1 MLFLEVVRIKE
12 LINQLKPTF
21 SNAMNSLDVPESTWL
36 PLLGKATVEDHGDVA
51 LPCHSLAGIMKKAPQ
66 EIAKQISELVASDL
80 KSFATV
86 SSMSGFVNITAK
98 PEWLSKRIS
107 ILLGDTRL
115 GVSVDEKKTLV
126 VDYSAPNVA
135 KEMHVGHL
143 RSTVIGDTIVRMLEF
158 KGHTVI
164 RENHVGDWGTPFG
177 MLIEHL
183 LDLGEDRAAN
193 ELGVGDLDSFYKQA
207 RSKFVSDEEFANR
220 SRSRVVMLQGG
231 DAETLRLWR
240 ILVDESMRYFNE
252 VYSMLGVMLTDDDI
266 RGESSYQ
273 KLLPEVV
280 ERLRESGDLEQSD
293 GADVVFP
300 GGWVNRDG
308 EPLPMIIRKADGGY
322 NYSTS
327 DLACIIDRVER
338 LGSDGFLYVVG
349 TPQKQHFEMVFQVA
363 KKAGF
368 MSNNHQA
375 VHVNFGSVL
384 DTDGKVLK
392 SREGEVIKLHD
403 LLEEAIRRAEQS
415 IDDKNPDLAGKERE
429 EVARAVGI
437 GAVKYADLSTER
449 TKDYVFDWEK
459 MLSFEGNTAPYLQ
472 YAYAR
477 ISSIF
482 RKWGGDRE
490 SLTTNFESLMES
502 EISTLRSEEILL
514 SRRLVEFPS
523 ILDDSVSTFSPHKL
537 CKHLHSIASSFASFY
552 ENCGI
557 LKEDNEIISQRRLA
571 LCEVTS
577 RELKLGLEMMGIN
590 VPERM

>member
-1 MLFLEVVRIKE
+1 MVRIKE
-12 LINQLKPTF
+12 LINQLKPIF
-21 SNAMNSLDVPESTWL
+21 SNAMNSLDIPDSTWL

-51 LPCHSLAGIMKKAPQ
+51 LPCHSLAGILKKAPQ

-80 KSFATV
+80 QSFAIV

-98 PEWLSKRIS
+98 PEWLSKRLS
-107 ILLGDTRL
+107 ILLADPRL
-115 GVSVDEKKTLV
+115 GVSVDEKKTFA

-220 SRSRVVMLQGG
+220 SRSRVVLLQGG

-273 KLLPEVV
+273 ELLPEVV
-280 ERLRESGDLEQSD
+280 ERLRESGDLEESD

-338 LGSDGFLYVVG
+338 LGCDGFLYVVG

-368 MSNNHQA
+368 MSHNHQA

-415 IDDKNPDLAGKERE
+415 IDDKNPDLLGKERE

-502 EISTLRSEEILL
+502 ELSTLRGEEILL

-552 ENCGI
+552 ENCAI

-577 RELKLGLEMMGIN
+577 RELKLGLDMMGIN

>member
-1 MLFLEVVRIKE
+1 MVRIEE
-12 LINQLKPTF
+12 LINQLKPIF
-21 SNAMNSLDVPESTWL
+21 SNAMNSLEVPESTWL

-51 LPCHSLAGIMKKAPQ
+51 FPCHSLAGILKKSPQ
-66 EIAKQISELVASDL
+66 EIAIQISELVASDL
-80 KSFATV
+80 QSFAIV

-98 PEWLSKRIS
+98 PEWLSNRIS
-107 ILLGDTRL
+107 ILLADPRL
-115 GVSVDEKKTLV
+115 GVSVDQKKTFV

-220 SRSRVVMLQGG
+220 SRSRVVLLQGG

-273 KLLPEVV
+273 ELLPEVV
-280 ERLRESGDLEQSD
+280 YRLKESGDLEESD

-338 LGSDGFLYVVG
+338 LGCDGFLYVVG

-368 MSNNHQA
+368 MSHNHQA

-403 LLEEAIRRAEQS
+403 LLEEAIRRAKQS
-415 IDDKNPDLAGKERE
+415 IDDKNPDLLGKERE

-490 SLTTNFESLMES
+490 SLTTNLESLMES
-502 EISTLRSEEILL
+502 ELSNLRSEEILL

-557 LKEDNEIISQRRLA
+557 LKEDDEVISQRRLA

>member
-1 MLFLEVVRIKE
+1 
-12 LINQLKPTF
+12 
-21 SNAMNSLDVPESTWL
+21 MNSLDIPDSTWL

-51 LPCHSLAGIMKKAPQ
+51 LPCHSLAGILKKAPQ

-80 KSFATV
+80 QSFAIV

-98 PEWLSKRIS
+98 PEWLSKRLS
-107 ILLGDTRL
+107 ILLADPRL
-115 GVSVDEKKTLV
+115 GVSVDEKKTFA

-220 SRSRVVMLQGG
+220 SRSRVVLLQGG

-273 KLLPEVV
+273 ELLPEVV
-280 ERLRESGDLEQSD
+280 ERLRESGDLEESD

-338 LGSDGFLYVVG
+338 LGCDGFLYVVG

-368 MSNNHQA
+368 MSHNHQA

-415 IDDKNPDLAGKERE
+415 IDDKNPDLLGKERE

-437 GAVKYADLSTER
+437 GAVKYDDLSTER

-502 EISTLRSEEILL
+502 ELSTLRGEEILL

-552 ENCGI
+552 ENCAI

-571 LCEVTS
+571 LCEATS

>member
-1 MLFLEVVRIKE
+1 MVRIKE
-12 LINQLKPTF
+12 LINQLKPIF
-21 SNAMNSLDVPESTWL
+21 SNAMNSLDIPDSTWL

-51 LPCHSLAGIMKKAPQ
+51 LPCHSLAGILKKAPQ
-66 EIAKQISELVASDL
+66 EIAEQISELVASDL
-80 KSFATV
+80 QSFAIV

-98 PEWLSKRIS
+98 PEWLSKRLS
-107 ILLGDTRL
+107 ILLADPRL
-115 GVSVDEKKTLV
+115 GVSVDEKKTFA

-220 SRSRVVMLQGG
+220 SRSRVVLLQGG

-273 KLLPEVV
+273 ELLPEVV
-280 ERLRESGDLEQSD
+280 ERLRESGDLEESD

-338 LGSDGFLYVVG
+338 LGCDGFLYVVG

-368 MSNNHQA
+368 MSHNHQA

-415 IDDKNPDLAGKERE
+415 IDDKNPDLLGKERE

-502 EISTLRSEEILL
+502 ELSTLRGEEILL

-557 LKEDNEIISQRRLA
+557 LKEDDEAISRRRLA

>member
-1 MLFLEVVRIKE
+1 MVRIEE
-12 LINQLKPTF
+12 LINQLKPIF
-21 SNAMNSLDVPESTWL
+21 SNAMNSLEVPESTWL

-51 LPCHSLAGIMKKAPQ
+51 FPCHSLAGILKKSPQ
-66 EIAKQISELVASDL
+66 EIAIQISELVASDL
-80 KSFATV
+80 QSFAIV

-98 PEWLSKRIS
+98 PEWLSNRIS
-107 ILLGDTRL
+107 ILLADPRL
-115 GVSVDEKKTLV
+115 GVSVDQKKTFV

-220 SRSRVVMLQGG
+220 SRSRVVLLQGG

-240 ILVDESMRYFNE
+240 ILVNESMRYFNE

-273 KLLPEVV
+273 ELLPEVV
-280 ERLRESGDLEQSD
+280 YRLKESGDLEESD

-338 LGSDGFLYVVG
+338 LGCDGFLYVVG

-368 MSNNHQA
+368 MSHNHQA

-403 LLEEAIRRAEQS
+403 LLEEAIRRAKQS
-415 IDDKNPDLAGKERE
+415 IDDKNPDLLGKERE

-490 SLTTNFESLMES
+490 SLTTNLESLMES
-502 EISTLRSEEILL
+502 ELSNLRSEEILL

-557 LKEDNEIISQRRLA
+557 LKEDDEAISRRRLA

>member
-1 MLFLEVVRIKE
+1 
-12 LINQLKPTF
+12 
-21 SNAMNSLDVPESTWL
+21 MNSLEVPESTWL

-51 LPCHSLAGIMKKAPQ
+51 FPCHSLAGILKKSPQ
-66 EIAKQISELVASDL
+66 EIAIQISELVASDL
-80 KSFATV
+80 QSFAIV

-98 PEWLSKRIS
+98 PEWLSNRIS
-107 ILLGDTRL
+107 ILLADPRL
-115 GVSVDEKKTLV
+115 GVSVDQKKTFV

-220 SRSRVVMLQGG
+220 SRSRVVLLQGG

-273 KLLPEVV
+273 ELLPEVV
-280 ERLRESGDLEQSD
+280 YRLKESGDLEESD

-338 LGSDGFLYVVG
+338 LGCDGFLYVVG

-368 MSNNHQA
+368 MSHNHQA

-403 LLEEAIRRAEQS
+403 LLEEAIRRAKQS
-415 IDDKNPDLAGKERE
+415 IDDKNPDLLGKERE

-490 SLTTNFESLMES
+490 SLTTNLEPLMES
-502 EISTLRSEEILL
+502 ELSNLRSEEILL

-557 LKEDNEIISQRRLA
+557 LKEDDEAISQRRLA

>member
-1 MLFLEVVRIKE
+1 MVRIKE
-12 LINQLKPTF
+12 LINQLNPTF
-21 SNAMNSLDVPESTWL
+21 SKAMDSLDVPESTWL

-51 LPCHSLAGIMKKAPQ
+51 LPCHSLAGILKKAPQ
-66 EIAKQISELVASDL
+66 EIAEQISELIASDL
-80 KSFATV
+80 QSFAIV

-107 ILLGDTRL
+107 ILLRDTRL
-115 GVSVDEKKTLV
+115 GVSVDQKKTFA

-220 SRSRVVMLQGG
+220 SRSRVVLLQGG

-273 KLLPEVV
+273 ELLPEVV
-280 ERLRESGDLEQSD
+280 ERLRESGDLEESD

-338 LGSDGFLYVVG
+338 LGCDGFLYVVG

-363 KKAGF
+363 MKAGF
-368 MSNNHQA
+368 MSHNHQA
-375 VHVNFGSVL
+375 IHVNFGSVL

-403 LLEEAIRRAEQS
+403 LLKEAIRRAERS

-429 EVARAVGI
+429 DVARAVGI

-490 SLTTNFESLMES
+490 SLRTNFKSLMES

-557 LKEDNEIISQRRLA
+557 LKEDNEIISHRRLA

-577 RELKLGLEMMGIN
+577 RELKLGLEMMVIN

>member
-1 MLFLEVVRIKE
+1 MVRIKE
-12 LINQLKPTF
+12 LINQLKPIF
-21 SNAMNSLDVPESTWL
+21 SNAMNSLDIPDSTWL

-51 LPCHSLAGIMKKAPQ
+51 LPCHSLAGILKKAPQ

-80 KSFATV
+80 QSFAIV

-98 PEWLSKRIS
+98 PEWLSKRLS
-107 ILLGDTRL
+107 ILLADPRL
-115 GVSVDEKKTLV
+115 GVSVDEKKTFA

-220 SRSRVVMLQGG
+220 SRSRVVLLQGG

-273 KLLPEVV
+273 ELLPEVV
-280 ERLRESGDLEQSD
+280 ERLRESGDLEESD

-338 LGSDGFLYVVG
+338 LGCDGFLYVVG

-368 MSNNHQA
+368 MSHNHQA

-403 LLEEAIRRAEQS
+403 LLKEAIRRAEQS

-502 EISTLRSEEILL
+502 ELSTLRGEEILL

-552 ENCGI
+552 ENCAI

>member
-1 MLFLEVVRIKE
+1 MVRIKE
-12 LINQLKPTF
+12 LINQLIPIF
-21 SNAMNSLDVPESTWL
+21 SNAMNSLDVPESIWL

-51 LPCHSLAGIMKKAPQ
+51 LPCHSLAGILKKAPQ

-80 KSFATV
+80 QSFAIV

-98 PEWLSKRIS
+98 PEWLSNRIS
-107 ILLGDTRL
+107 ILLADPRL
-115 GVSVDEKKTLV
+115 GVSIDQKKTFV

-183 LDLGEDRAAN
+183 LDLGEDRAAD
-193 ELGVGDLDSFYKQA
+193 ELGVGDLNSFYKQA

-220 SRSRVVMLQGG
+220 SRSRVVLLQGG

-273 KLLPEVV
+273 ELLPEVV
-280 ERLRESGDLEQSD
+280 DRLRESGDLEQSD

-338 LGSDGFLYVVG
+338 LGCDGFLYVVG

-368 MSNNHQA
+368 MGHNHQA

-392 SREGEVIKLHD
+392 SREGEVVKLHD

-415 IDDKNPDLAGKERE
+415 IDDKNPDLLGKERE

-449 TKDYVFDWEK
+449 TKDYIFDWEK

-482 RKWGGDRE
+482 RMWEGDRQ
-490 SLTTNFESLMES
+490 SLTMSFKSLVDS
-502 EISTLRSEEILL
+502 EFSDLRDEEILL

-557 LKEDNEIISQRRLA
+557 LKEDNEAVSQRRLA
-571 LCEVTS
+571 LCDVTS

>member
-1 MLFLEVVRIKE
+1 MIIIRE
-12 LINQLKPTF
+12 LINDLKPAF
-21 SNAMNSLDVPESTWL
+21 SKAMNSLDVPDSTWL
-36 PLLGKATVEDHGDVA
+36 PLIGKATVEDHGDVA
-51 LPCHSLAGIMKKAPQ
+51 LPCHSLAGIMRKSPQ
-66 EIAKQISELVASDL
+66 EIANQISELVEGDL
-80 KSFATV
+80 HSFATV
-86 SSMSGFVNITAK
+86 SSTSGFVNISAK

-107 ILLGDTRL
+107 ELLPDSRL
-115 GVSVDEKKTLV
+115 GVGLDEKKTFA

-158 KGHTVI
+158 KGHVAI

-207 RSKFVSDEEFANR
+207 RSKFVSNEEFANR
-220 SRSRVVMLQGG
+220 SRSRVVLLQGG
-231 DAETLRLWR
+231 DEETLRLWR

-252 VYSMLGVMLTDDDI
+252 VYSMLGVLLTDDDI
-266 RGESSYQ
+266 MGESSYQ
-273 KLLPEVV
+273 ELLPEVV
-280 ERLRESGDLEQSD
+280 ERLRDSGVLEESE

-338 LGSDGFLYVVG
+338 LGCDGFLYVVG

-363 KKAGF
+363 RKARF
-368 MSNNHQA
+368 MSDNHQA

-403 LLEEAIRRAEQS
+403 LLQEAIRRAEHA
-415 IDDKNPDLAGKERE
+415 IDEKNPDLVGRERE
-429 EVARAVGI
+429 DVARAVGI

-449 TKDYVFDWEK
+449 TKDYVFDWER

-477 ISSIF
+477 ICSIF

-490 SLTTNFESLMES
+490 PLRVNFESLLEGELS
-502 EISTLRSEEILL
+502 ILSKEELSL

-523 ILDDSVSTFSPHKL
+523 ILDDSVSTFNPHKL
-537 CKHLHSIASSFASFY
+537 CKHLHSVASSFASFY
-552 ENCGI
+552 ENCSI
-557 LKEDNEIISQRRLA
+557 LKEENVVLSNRRLA
-571 LCEVTS
+571 LCDLTA
-577 RELKLGLEMMGIN
+577 RELELGLGIMGID

>member
-1 MLFLEVVRIKE
+1 MVRIKE
-12 LINQLKPTF
+12 LINQLKPIF
-21 SNAMNSLDVPESTWL
+21 SNAMNSLDVHDSTWL

-51 LPCHSLAGIMKKAPQ
+51 LPCHSLAGILKKAPQ

-80 KSFATV
+80 QSFAIV

-107 ILLGDTRL
+107 ILLADPRL
-115 GVSVDEKKTLV
+115 GVSVDEKKTFA

-207 RSKFVSDEEFANR
+207 RLKFVSDEEFANR
-220 SRSRVVMLQGG
+220 SRGRVVMLQGG

-273 KLLPEVV
+273 ELLPEVV
-280 ERLRESGDLEQSD
+280 ERLRESGDLEESD

-338 LGSDGFLYVVG
+338 LGCDGFLYVVG

-368 MSNNHQA
+368 MSHNHQA

-415 IDDKNPDLAGKERE
+415 IDEKNPDLLGKERE

-502 EISTLRSEEILL
+502 ELSTLRNEEILL

-557 LKEDNEIISQRRLA
+557 LKEDNEKISQRRLA

-577 RELKLGLEMMGIN
+577 RERKLGLEIMGIN

>member
-1 MLFLEVVRIKE
+1 MVRIEE
-12 LINQLKPTF
+12 LINQLKPIF
-21 SNAMNSLDVPESTWL
+21 SNAMNSLGVSESTWL

-51 LPCHSLAGIMKKAPQ
+51 FPCHSLAGILKKSPQ
-66 EIAKQISELVASDL
+66 EIAIQISELVASDL
-80 KSFATV
+80 QSFAIV

-98 PEWLSKRIS
+98 PEWLSNRIS
-107 ILLGDTRL
+107 ILLADPRL
-115 GVSVDEKKTLV
+115 GVSVDQKKTFV

-220 SRSRVVMLQGG
+220 SRSRVVLLQGG

-240 ILVDESMRYFNE
+240 ILVNESMRYFNE

-273 KLLPEVV
+273 ELLPEVV
-280 ERLRESGDLEQSD
+280 YRLKESGDLEESD

-338 LGSDGFLYVVG
+338 LGCDGFLYVVG

-368 MSNNHQA
+368 MSHNHQA

-403 LLEEAIRRAEQS
+403 LLEEAIRRAKQS
-415 IDDKNPDLAGKERE
+415 IDDKNPDLLGKERE

-490 SLTTNFESLMES
+490 SLTTNLESLMES
-502 EISTLRSEEILL
+502 ELSNLRSEEILL

-557 LKEDNEIISQRRLA
+557 LKEDDEAISRRRLA

>member
-1 MLFLEVVRIKE
+1 MVRIKE
-12 LINQLKPTF
+12 LINQLKPIF
-21 SNAMNSLDVPESTWL
+21 SNAMNSLDVPDSTWL

-51 LPCHSLAGIMKKAPQ
+51 LPCHSLAGILKKAPQ

-80 KSFATV
+80 QSFAIV

-98 PEWLSKRIS
+98 PEWLSKRLS
-107 ILLGDTRL
+107 ILLADPRL
-115 GVSVDEKKTLV
+115 GVSVDEKKTFA

-220 SRSRVVMLQGG
+220 SRSRVVLLQGG

-273 KLLPEVV
+273 ELLPEVV
-280 ERLRESGDLEQSD
+280 ERLRESGDLEESD

-338 LGSDGFLYVVG
+338 LGCDGFLYVVG

-368 MSNNHQA
+368 MSHNHQA

-415 IDDKNPDLAGKERE
+415 IDEKNPDLLGKERE

-502 EISTLRSEEILL
+502 ELSTLRNEEILL

-552 ENCGI
+552 ENCAI

-571 LCEVTS
+571 LCEATS

>member
-1 MLFLEVVRIKE
+1 MVRIEE
-12 LINQLKPTF
+12 LINQLKPIF
-21 SNAMNSLDVPESTWL
+21 SNAMNSLEVPESTWL

-51 LPCHSLAGIMKKAPQ
+51 FPCHSLAGILKKSPQ
-66 EIAKQISELVASDL
+66 EIAIQISELVASDL
-80 KSFATV
+80 QSFAIV

-98 PEWLSKRIS
+98 PEWLSNRIS
-107 ILLGDTRL
+107 ILLADPRL
-115 GVSVDEKKTLV
+115 GISVDQKKTFV

-220 SRSRVVMLQGG
+220 SRSRVVLLQGG

-273 KLLPEVV
+273 ELLPEVV
-280 ERLRESGDLEQSD
+280 YRLKESGDLEESD

-338 LGSDGFLYVVG
+338 LGCDGFLYVVG

-368 MSNNHQA
+368 MSHNHQA

-403 LLEEAIRRAEQS
+403 LLEEAIRRAKQS
-415 IDDKNPDLAGKERE
+415 IDDKNPDLLGKERE

-490 SLTTNFESLMES
+490 SLTTNLEPLMES
-502 EISTLRSEEILL
+502 ELSNLRSEEILL

-557 LKEDNEIISQRRLA
+557 LKEDDEAISRRRLA

>member
-1 MLFLEVVRIKE
+1 
-12 LINQLKPTF
+12 
-21 SNAMNSLDVPESTWL
+21 MNSLEVPESTWL

-51 LPCHSLAGIMKKAPQ
+51 FPCHSLAGILKKSPQ
-66 EIAKQISELVASDL
+66 EIAIQISELVASDL
-80 KSFATV
+80 QSFAIV

-98 PEWLSKRIS
+98 PEWLSNRIS
-107 ILLGDTRL
+107 ILLADPRL
-115 GVSVDEKKTLV
+115 GVSVDQKKTFV

-220 SRSRVVMLQGG
+220 SRSRVVLLQGG

-240 ILVDESMRYFNE
+240 ILVNESMRYFNE

-273 KLLPEVV
+273 ELLPEVV
-280 ERLRESGDLEQSD
+280 YRLKESGDLEESD

-338 LGSDGFLYVVG
+338 LGCDGFLYVVG

-368 MSNNHQA
+368 MSHNHQA

-403 LLEEAIRRAEQS
+403 LLEEAIRRAKQS
-415 IDDKNPDLAGKERE
+415 IDDKNPDLLGKERE

-490 SLTTNFESLMES
+490 SLTTNLESLMES
-502 EISTLRSEEILL
+502 ELSNLRSEEILL

-557 LKEDNEIISQRRLA
+557 LKEDDEAISRRRLA

>member
-1 MLFLEVVRIKE
+1 MVRIKE
-12 LINQLKPTF
+12 LINQLKPIF
-21 SNAMNSLDVPESTWL
+21 SNAMNSLDIPDSTWL
-36 PLLGKATVEDHGDVA
+36 PLLGKATVEDHGHVA
-51 LPCHSLAGIMKKAPQ
+51 LACHSLAGILKKAPQ

-80 KSFATV
+80 QSFAIV

-98 PEWLSKRIS
+98 PEWLSKRLS
-107 ILLGDTRL
+107 ILLVDPRL
-115 GVSVDEKKTLV
+115 GVSVDEKKTFA

-207 RSKFVSDEEFANR
+207 RSKFVSDEEFADR
-220 SRSRVVMLQGG
+220 SRSRVVLLQGG

-273 KLLPEVV
+273 ELLPEVV
-280 ERLRESGDLEQSD
+280 ERLRESGDLEESD

-338 LGSDGFLYVVG
+338 LGCDGFLYVVG

-368 MSNNHQA
+368 MSDNHQA

-403 LLEEAIRRAEQS
+403 LLEEAIRRAKQS
-415 IDDKNPDLAGKERE
+415 IDDKNPDLLGKERE

-502 EISTLRSEEILL
+502 ELSTLRGEEILL

-571 LCEVTS
+571 LCEITS

>member
-1 MLFLEVVRIKE
+1 MVRIKE
-12 LINQLKPTF
+12 LINQLKPIF
-21 SNAMNSLDVPESTWL
+21 SNAMNSLDIPDSTWL

-51 LPCHSLAGIMKKAPQ
+51 LPCHSLAGILKKAPQ
-66 EIAKQISELVASDL
+66 EIAKQISELVSSDL
-80 KSFATV
+80 QSFAIV

-98 PEWLSKRIS
+98 PEWLSKRLS
-107 ILLGDTRL
+107 ILLADPRL
-115 GVSVDEKKTLV
+115 GVSVDEKKTFA

-220 SRSRVVMLQGG
+220 SRSRVVLLQGG

-273 KLLPEVV
+273 ELLPEVV
-280 ERLRESGDLEQSD
+280 ERLRESGDLEESD

-338 LGSDGFLYVVG
+338 LGCDGFLYVVG

-368 MSNNHQA
+368 MSHNHQA

-415 IDDKNPDLAGKERE
+415 IDDKNPDLLGKERE

-502 EISTLRSEEILL
+502 EVSTLRSEEILL

-557 LKEDNEIISQRRLA
+557 LKEDNEKISHRRLA

>member
-1 MLFLEVVRIKE
+1 MIRIKE
-12 LINQLKPTF
+12 LINELNPIF
-21 SNAMNSLDVPESTWL
+21 SKAMNSLGLPDSTRL

-51 LPCHSLAGIMKKAPQ
+51 LPCHSLAGILKNSPQ
-66 EIAKQISELVASDL
+66 EIAKQISELVAFEL
-80 KSFATV
+80 QSFATV
-86 SSMSGFVNITAK
+86 SSISGFVNITAK

-107 ILLGDTRL
+107 ALLADPRL
-115 GVSVDEKKTLV
+115 GVSVDEGRTFA

-220 SRSRVVMLQGG
+220 SRGRVVLLQGG

-273 KLLPEVV
+273 ALLPEVV
-280 ERLRESGDLEQSD
+280 DRLRESGDLEESD

-338 LGSDGFLYVVG
+338 LGCDGFLYVVG

-363 KKAGF
+363 KNAGF
-368 MSNNHQA
+368 MGDNHQA

-403 LLEEAIRRAEQS
+403 LLAESIRRAEQS
-415 IDDKNPDLAGKERE
+415 IDDKNPDLTGKERE
-429 EVARAVGI
+429 AVARAVGI

-490 SLTTNFESLMES
+490 SLATNFESLMER
-502 EISTLRSEEILL
+502 ELGTLMSEEILL
-514 SRRLVEFPS
+514 CRRIVEFPS

-557 LKEDNEIISQRRLA
+557 LNQDNVIISQRRLA

-577 RELKLGLEMMGIN
+577 RELKLGLEMMGID

>member
-1 MLFLEVVRIKE
+1 VVRIKE
-12 LINQLKPTF
+12 LINQLKPIF
-21 SNAMNSLDVPESTWL
+21 SNAMNSLDIPDSTWL

-51 LPCHSLAGIMKKAPQ
+51 LPCHSLAGILKKAPQ

-80 KSFATV
+80 QSFAIV

-98 PEWLSKRIS
+98 PEWLSKRLS
-107 ILLGDTRL
+107 ILLADPRL
-115 GVSVDEKKTLV
+115 GVSVDEKKTFA

-220 SRSRVVMLQGG
+220 SRSRVVLLQGG

-273 KLLPEVV
+273 ELLPEVV
-280 ERLRESGDLEQSD
+280 ERLRESGDLEESD

-338 LGSDGFLYVVG
+338 LGCDGFLYVVG

-368 MSNNHQA
+368 MSHNHQA

-415 IDDKNPDLAGKERE
+415 IDDKNPDLLGKERE

-502 EISTLRSEEILL
+502 ELSTLRGEEILL

-552 ENCGI
+552 ENCAI

-571 LCEVTS
+571 LCEATS

>member
-1 MLFLEVVRIKE
+1 MVRIKE
-12 LINQLKPTF
+12 LINQLKPIF
-21 SNAMNSLDVPESTWL
+21 SNAMNSLDIPDSTWL

-51 LPCHSLAGIMKKAPQ
+51 LPCHSLAGILKKAPQ

-80 KSFATV
+80 QSFAIV

-98 PEWLSKRIS
+98 PEWLSKRLS
-107 ILLGDTRL
+107 ILLADPRL
-115 GVSVDEKKTLV
+115 GVSVDEKKTFA

-220 SRSRVVMLQGG
+220 SRSRVVLLQGG

-273 KLLPEVV
+273 ELLPEVV
-280 ERLRESGDLEQSD
+280 ERLRESGDLEESD
-293 GADVVFP
+293 GADIVFP

-338 LGSDGFLYVVG
+338 LGCDGFLYVVG

-368 MSNNHQA
+368 MSHNHQA

-415 IDDKNPDLAGKERE
+415 IDDKNPDLLGKERE

-502 EISTLRSEEILL
+502 ELSTLRGEEILL

-552 ENCGI
+552 ENCAI
-557 LKEDNEIISQRRLA
+557 LKEENEIISQRRLA
-571 LCEVTS
+571 LCEATS

>member
-1 MLFLEVVRIKE
+1 VVRIKE
-12 LINQLKPTF
+12 LIDQLKPTF
-21 SNAMNSLDVPESTWL
+21 SSAMNSLGVPESTWL

-51 LPCHSLAGIMKKAPQ
+51 LPCHSLAGILKKAPQ
-66 EIAKQISELVASDL
+66 EIAEQISELIASDL
-80 KSFATV
+80 QSFAIV
-86 SSMSGFVNITAK
+86 SSVSGFVNITAK

-107 ILLGDTRL
+107 ILLRDTRL
-115 GVSVDEKKTLV
+115 GVSLDQKKTFA

-220 SRSRVVMLQGG
+220 SRSRVVLLQGG

-280 ERLRESGDLEQSD
+280 ERLRESGDLEKSD

-338 LGSDGFLYVVG
+338 LGCDGFLYVVG

-368 MSNNHQA
+368 MSHKHKA

-403 LLEEAIRRAEQS
+403 LLKEAIRRAKQS
-415 IDDKNPDLAGKERE
+415 IDDKNPYLEGKERE

-490 SLTTNFESLMES
+490 SLTTNFKSLMES
-502 EISTLRSEEILL
+502 DISTLRSEEILL

-557 LKEDNEIISQRRLA
+557 LKEDNEKISHRRLA

>member
-1 MLFLEVVRIKE
+1 MVRIKE
-12 LINQLKPTF
+12 LINQLKPIF
-21 SNAMNSLDVPESTWL
+21 SNAMNSLDIPDSTWL

-51 LPCHSLAGIMKKAPQ
+51 LPCHSLAGILKKAPQ

-80 KSFATV
+80 QSFAIV

-98 PEWLSKRIS
+98 PEWLSKRLS
-107 ILLGDTRL
+107 ILLADPRL
-115 GVSVDEKKTLV
+115 GVSVDEKKTFA

-143 RSTVIGDTIVRMLEF
+143 RSTVIGDTVVRMLEF

-220 SRSRVVMLQGG
+220 SRSRVVLLQGG

-273 KLLPEVV
+273 ELLPEVV
-280 ERLRESGDLEQSD
+280 ERLRESGDLEESD

-338 LGSDGFLYVVG
+338 LGCDGFLYVVG

-368 MSNNHQA
+368 MSHNHQA

-415 IDDKNPDLAGKERE
+415 IDDKNPDLLGKERE

-502 EISTLRSEEILL
+502 ELSTLRGEEILL

-552 ENCGI
+552 ENCAI

>member
-1 MLFLEVVRIKE
+1 MVRIKE
-12 LINQLKPTF
+12 LINQLKPIF
-21 SNAMNSLDVPESTWL
+21 SNAMNSLDIPDSTWL

-51 LPCHSLAGIMKKAPQ
+51 LPCHSLAGILKKAPQ

-80 KSFATV
+80 QSFAIV

-98 PEWLSKRIS
+98 PEWLSKRLS
-107 ILLGDTRL
+107 ILLADPRL
-115 GVSVDEKKTLV
+115 GVSVDEKKTFA

-220 SRSRVVMLQGG
+220 SRSRVVLLQGG

-266 RGESSYQ
+266 RGETSYQ
-273 KLLPEVV
+273 ELLPEVV
-280 ERLRESGDLEQSD
+280 ERLRESGDLEESD

-338 LGSDGFLYVVG
+338 LGCDGFLYVVG

-368 MSNNHQA
+368 MSHNHQA

-415 IDDKNPDLAGKERE
+415 IDDKNPDLLGKERE

-490 SLTTNFESLMES
+490 SLTTNFESLMER
-502 EISTLRSEEILL
+502 ELSTLRAEEILL

-552 ENCGI
+552 ENCAI
-557 LKEDNEIISQRRLA
+557 LKEENEIISQRRLA
-571 LCEVTS
+571 LCEATS

>member
-1 MLFLEVVRIKE
+1 MVRIKE
-12 LINQLKPTF
+12 LINQLKPIF
-21 SNAMNSLDVPESTWL
+21 SNAMNSLDIPDSTWL

-51 LPCHSLAGIMKKAPQ
+51 LPCHSLAGILKKAPQ
-66 EIAKQISELVASDL
+66 EIAKQISELVTSDL
-80 KSFATV
+80 QSFAIV

-98 PEWLSKRIS
+98 PEWLSKRLS
-107 ILLGDTRL
+107 ILLADPRL
-115 GVSVDEKKTLV
+115 GVSVDEKKTFA

-220 SRSRVVMLQGG
+220 SRSRVVLLQGG

-273 KLLPEVV
+273 ELLPEVV
-280 ERLRESGDLEQSD
+280 ERLRESGDLEESD

-338 LGSDGFLYVVG
+338 LGCDGFLYVVG

-368 MSNNHQA
+368 MSHNHQA

-415 IDDKNPDLAGKERE
+415 IDDKNPDLIGKERE

-502 EISTLRSEEILL
+502 ELSTLRGEEILL

-552 ENCGI
+552 ENCAI

-571 LCEVTS
+571 LCEATS